1 MGQASP
7 QAAGERA
14 SLSQEMLSLLKAE
27 TSSRPG
33 HGVWHLLSA
42 PFAEITAHWGH
53 RQHGCWGCKQSGAWR
68 LAQDRPQQC

>member
-7 QAAGERA
+7 QARETDT
-14 SLSQEMLSLLKAE
+14 SLSQEMLSLLKSE

-42 PFAEITAHWGH
+42 PFAGQRSLGTSTAWMLGV
-53 RQHGCWGCKQSGAWR
+53 
-68 LAQDRPQQC
+68 

>member
-7 QAAGERA
+7 QAREADT
-14 SLSQEMLSLLKAE
+14 SLSQEMLSLLKAD

-42 PFAEITAHWGH
+42 PFAGH
-53 RQHGCWGCKQSGAWR
+53 RSLGTSTAWM
-68 LAQDRPQQC
+68 LGV